1 MISIQVQP
9 ARQTASQRVYSLLK
23 QEILGCFR
31 ASGESLVEHELS
43 TAYGVSKT
51 PVREALGKLSQ
62 EGLVN
67 LISRKGWVV
76 APVTLDDIQH
86 GYHLRMILEPE
97 AARLAA
103 KSIGQNSIDQLRQS
117 IAIYAEQHNLPLN
130 QTAALNHSPVILNET
145 TRYHLTILDS
155 NVWFHTTIA
164 QASGNTWLTSIIVQ
178 IVQKLQRAILN
189 DPEIDLPQEHTRIV
203 DALEARD
210 GERACQMMRA
220 HVNSGFH
227 RVMDRF
233 MVMGR

>member
-1 MISIQVQP
+1 
-9 ARQTASQRVYSLLK
+9 VYSLLK
-23 QEILGCFR
+23 QEILGCVR
-31 ASGESLVEHELS
+31 ASGEALVEHELS

-51 PVREALGKLSQ
+51 PVREALGKLAQ

-67 LISRKGWVV
+67 LISRRGWVV

-86 GYHLRMILEPE
+86 GYHLRLILEPE

-103 KSIGQNSIDQLRQS
+103 RSVGQNAIDQLRQS
-117 IAIYAEQHNLPLN
+117 IAIYEKQLALPPN
-130 QTAALNHSPVILNET
+130 QTALNHTPVVLNET

-164 QASGNTWLTSIIVQ
+164 QASGNAWLTQIIVQ

-210 GERACQMMRA
+210 GERAGQAMKA
-220 HVNSGFH
+220 HVNMGFH